1 MTAPKDPGFDRLR
14 RRAADPVDDLPVVTG
29 AVPDTDGKRAL
40 FSAAAQ
46 KPSFGSVSLTCSSCG
61 ERSVVSARQALRL
74 ATPSVHLPFV
84 RSAPWSWM
92 RCPACGRRTW
102 VDVMIQL

>member
-1 MTAPKDPGFDRLR
+1 MSTRKDPGFDRLR
-14 RRAADPVDDLPVVTG
+14 RRTPDPVDDIPVATA

-40 FSAAAQ
+40 FSAAEQ

-61 ERSVVSARQALRL
+61 ERSVVSARQAVKL
-74 ATPSVHLPFV
+74 AVPSVHLPFV

-102 VDVMIQL
+102 MDVAIQL

>member
-14 RRAADPVDDLPVVTG
+14 RRTADPLDEVPVGSG

-40 FSAAAQ
+40 FSAAEQ
-46 KPSFGSVSLTCSSCG
+46 KPSFGSVSLTCSSCA

-74 ATPSVHLPFV
+74 AVPSVHLPFL
-84 RSAPWSWM
+84 RTAPWSWM

-102 VDVMIQL
+102 VDATVQL